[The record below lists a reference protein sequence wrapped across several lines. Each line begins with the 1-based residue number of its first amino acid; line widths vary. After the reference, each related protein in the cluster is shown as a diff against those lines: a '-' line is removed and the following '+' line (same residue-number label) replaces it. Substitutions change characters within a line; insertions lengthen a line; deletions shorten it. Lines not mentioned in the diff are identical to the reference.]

1 MKKLVIMLLCVGV
14 VAMLAGCGAEEP
26 EQKPVGMTQ
35 IANPWSSWASIEE
48 AEGVSGMIFG
58 LPVTVAGYTADEFS
72 TMNGELIQIVYH
84 SGDSEICIRKQ
95 AGEGQD
101 ISGDYNVYEN
111 SEESRK
117 NGAVITVDT
126 NLEGEV
132 ARQIISFDGYSWS
145 VVSDG
150 IPAEV
155 AQEFLDLILGS

>member
-14 VAMLAGCGAEEP
+14 VAMLAGCGAEEQVK
-26 EQKPVGMTQ
+26 EPVTM

-48 AEGVSGMIFG
+48 AEGKSGMVFG

-84 SGDSEICIRKQ
+84 SGDSEVCIRKQ

-132 ARQIISFDGYSWS
+132 TRQIISFDGYSWS
-145 VVSDG
+145 VVAPGG
-150 IPAEV
+150 IPTEV
-155 AQEFLDLILGS
+155 AQEFLDRILGL